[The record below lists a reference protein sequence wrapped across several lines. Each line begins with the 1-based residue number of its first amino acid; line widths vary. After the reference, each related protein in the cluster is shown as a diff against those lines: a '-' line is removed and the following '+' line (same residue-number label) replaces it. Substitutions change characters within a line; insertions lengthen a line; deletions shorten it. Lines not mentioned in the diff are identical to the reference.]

1 MNMYVRHP
9 ESDTPFLFSN
19 PMFMYHR
26 IRDIKFAIEFQP
38 TKKAFKYE
46 DVMSVLGG
54 KAASDKSSEEI
65 LTMINVILNVSRK
78 LEYINLDYSIVVHYY
93 LSNFPFF
100 LTVPVNYA
108 DD

>member
-1 MNMYVRHP
+1 
-9 ESDTPFLFSN
+9 
-19 PMFMYHR
+19 MFMYHR

-46 DVMSVLGG
+46 DVVSVLGG

-78 LEYINLDYSIVVHYY
+78 LEYLDYSIVVHYN